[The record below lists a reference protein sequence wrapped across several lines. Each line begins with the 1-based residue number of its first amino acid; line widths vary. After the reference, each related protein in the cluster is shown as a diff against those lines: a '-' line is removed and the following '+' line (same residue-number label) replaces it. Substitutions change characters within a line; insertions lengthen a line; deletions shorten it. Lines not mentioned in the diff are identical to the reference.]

1 MMKLCIAA
9 AAILLAGVAATT
21 AAHAEAGGAR
31 NTAGGSGD
39 AAGGAGR
46 IVSLAPNLTE
56 LAFAAGAGEHIVG
69 TPQYSDYPAAA
80 RSIPRIG
87 DAFRF
92 DVERVLAL
100 HPEVVLAWEPGTP
113 DAVVERL
120 RKLRLRVE
128 KVATGD
134 VAGIAQAVR
143 EIGKIAGTA
152 TVANAAAAR
161 FERDIAALRQ
171 RYSRRASVSVFL
183 QINDRPLYTVNGK
196 QIMSELLG
204 LCGGR
209 NVFAALNDLAPEVG
223 VEAVIAANPE
233 VIISTG
239 DAQADAFKQWR
250 RWRQLKA
257 VATDNVYVLSPDNT
271 ERATTRLAEG
281 AAEICRVLET
291 ARQRL
296 GRAAQ

>member
-1 MMKLCIAA
+1 MMKLRIVM
-9 AAILLAGVAATT
+9 AAILLAGVAATA
-21 AAHAEAGGAR
+21 AAHADATGNTVGGAR
-31 NTAGGSGD
+31 
-39 AAGGAGR
+39 R

-56 LAFAAGAGEHIVG
+56 LAFVAGAGQHIVG

-128 KVATGD
+128 KIATGD
-134 VAGIAQAVR
+134 IAGIAQAVR
-143 EIGKIAGTA
+143 DIGKIAGTA
-152 TVANAAAAR
+152 TVANAVAAK
-161 FERDIAALRQ
+161 FEHDIAALRQ
-171 RYSRRASVSVFL
+171 RYSQRAPVSVFL
-183 QINDRPLYTVNGK
+183 QINDRPLYTVNGR

-209 NVFAALNDLAPEVG
+209 NVFAELNDLAPEVG

-239 DAQADAFKQWR
+239 DAQADTFKQWR
-250 RWRQLKA
+250 RWPQLKA
-257 VATDNVYVLSPDNT
+257 VATNNVYVLSPDNT
-271 ERATTRLAEG
+271 ERATTRVAEG
-281 AAEICRVLET
+281 AAEMCRVLET

-296 GRAAQ
+296 GHAPQ